1 MQRMNIWYL
10 SAHDQPKGISSRT
23 YDFSRELVKR
33 GHQVTIFTNSY
44 CHFTHVERLSSQEK
58 WRIEEIDGIRV
69 VWLKTIP
76 YIGNGWKR
84 GANMLSNAWRSLQ
97 VARILPQKPD
107 VVIGPSVPLGTGWAA
122 LKIAEMKGA
131 AFVFEV
137 RDVWPIALVDD
148 GGLSKRSPLY
158 HAFRLI
164 EKYLYRKSQRI
175 SATMPFIFRHV
186 SESGG
191 DPEKV
196 TWIPNGVNFERYSG
210 LEAYDG
216 GIKLPLVAMYVGGF
230 GNAHDVITIVRAA
243 KILQQKGDDRYRF
256 VLVGDG
262 VKRPECQQEAL
273 LHSLSNL
280 EFRNPVPKSEVPR
293 LQMES
298 DILIASVLDS
308 AAYRFGLNLNKMFD
322 YLASGRPVLF
332 SGNAPNDP
340 VAESGAGFSIPPE
353 NPEAMAEALQK
364 LLEMSPAE
372 RIELGKRGRRYVEK
386 EFDIQILAERMESLL
401 LQAIK
406 DRLSS

>member
-1 MQRMNIWYL
+1 
-10 SAHDQPKGISSRT
+10 
-23 YDFSRELVKR
+23 
-33 GHQVTIFTNSY
+33 
-44 CHFTHVERLSSQEK
+44 
-58 WRIEEIDGIRV
+58 
-69 VWLKTIP
+69 
-76 YIGNGWKR
+76 
-84 GANMLSNAWRSLQ
+84 
-97 VARILPQKPD
+97 
-107 VVIGPSVPLGTGWAA
+107 
-122 LKIAEMKGA
+122 
-131 AFVFEV
+131 
-137 RDVWPIALVDD
+137 
-148 GGLSKRSPLY
+148 
-158 HAFRLI
+158 
-164 EKYLYRKSQRI
+164 
-175 SATMPFIFRHV
+175 MPFIFQHV

-280 EFRNPVPKSEVPR
+280 ELRNPVPKSEVPR

-322 YLASGRPVLF
+322 YFASGRPVLF

-353 NPEAMAEALQK
+353 NPEAMAEALQI